1 MKAALSTNAM
11 LLLLVL
17 VVLSPITPP
26 SALAARSL
34 AETLPTPWQTSTRS
48 LAETLATSLQ
58 TPLPVLD
65 VDGKVVRSGSNY
77 YILPAVSGEGGGLA
91 LASQTSDPEDCP
103 LTVVQDEDEISQGLP
118 LTFGPVNTKTGY
130 TVRTFTD
137 LNVRFVADTQCD
149 EGTVW
154 KVSDYDDDLEQWFVG
169 TGGVEGNPGP
179 RTVQNWFKI
188 WKYGS
193 NYKLVYCPA
202 VCKSCKV
209 DCKDV
214 GIYVDENGG
223 RRLALVEK
231 DGDPFVIKFVKAD

>member
-1 MKAALSTNAM
+1 MKGARASAM
-11 LLLLVL
+11 LLVMVLLSIT
-17 VVLSPITPP
+17 LS
-26 SALAARSL
+26 SAFAA
-34 AETLPTPWQTSTRS
+34 RS
-48 LAETLATSLQ
+48 LAETLATSSL

-65 VDGKVVRSGSNY
+65 VNGKVVRSGANY
-77 YILPAVSGEGGGLA
+77 YVLPA
-91 LASQTSDPEDCP
+91 
-103 LTVVQDEDEISQGLP
+103 
-118 LTFGPVNTKTGY
+118 LTFGPVNTKSGY

-137 LNVRFVADTQCD
+137 LNIRFVVDTPCE

-154 KVSDYDDDLEQWFVG
+154 KVDDYDDDVQQWFVA

-179 RTVQNWFKI
+179 RTVKNWFKI

-193 NYKLVYCPA
+193 NYKLTYCPA

-223 RRLALVEK
+223 RRLALVDK

>member
-1 MKAALSTNAM
+1 MMKATSANTMLVMALFAIT
-11 LLLLVL
+11 
-17 VVLSPITPP
+17 LS
-26 SALAARSL
+26 SAYASSRSL
-34 AETLPTPWQTSTRS
+34 AD
-48 LAETLATSLQ
+48 TLATSSS

-65 VDGKVVRSGSNY
+65 VEGKVLRSGTTY
-77 YILPAVSGEGGGLA
+77 YVIPA
-91 LASQTSDPEDCP
+91 T
-103 LTVVQDEDEISQGLP
+103 
-118 LTFGPVNTKTGY
+118 TFTPVNSKSGY

-137 LNVRFVADTQCD
+137 LNIKVSTDTTCE

-154 KVSDYDDDLEQWFVG
+154 KVNDYNDDVQQWFIG

-179 RTVQNWFKI
+179 RTVRNWFKI

-193 NYKLVYCPA
+193 NYKFTYCPA

-223 RRLALVEK
+223 RKLALVDKEA
-231 DGDPFVIKFVKAD
+231 DPFVVKFVKKT

>member
-1 MKAALSTNAM
+1 MLVMALFAIT
-11 LLLLVL
+11 
-17 VVLSPITPP
+17 LS
-26 SALAARSL
+26 SAYASSRSL
-34 AETLPTPWQTSTRS
+34 AD
-48 LAETLATSLQ
+48 TLATSSS

-65 VDGKVVRSGSNY
+65 VEGKVLRSGTTY
-77 YILPAVSGEGGGLA
+77 YVIPATSGEGGGVA
-91 LASQTSDPEDCP
+91 LASLTKDPESCP
-103 LTVVQDEDEISQGLP
+103 QTIVQDEDEISQGLP
-118 LTFGPVNTKTGY
+118 LTFTPVNSKSGY

-137 LNVRFVADTQCD
+137 LNIK

-154 KVSDYDDDLEQWFVG
+154 KVNDYNDDVQQWFIG

-179 RTVQNWFKI
+179 RTVRNWFKI

-193 NYKLVYCPA
+193 NYKFTYCPA

-223 RRLALVEK
+223 RKLALVDKEA
-231 DGDPFVIKFVKAD
+231 DPFVVKFVKKT

>member
-1 MKAALSTNAM
+1 MKSVAMVVISSFMIIVVLASFAKAA
-11 LLLLVL
+11 
-17 VVLSPITPP
+17 SP
-26 SALAARSL
+26 A
-34 AETLPTPWQTSTRS
+34 
-48 LAETLATSLQ
+48 
-58 TPLPVLD
+58 PVTD
-65 VDGKVVRSGSNY
+65 VDGTPLRSGLKY
-77 YILPAVSGEGGGLA
+77 FILPAVSGNGG
-91 LASQTSDPEDCP
+91 ASMTSDPESCP

-118 LTFGPVNTKTGY
+118 LTFSPINTKLGY

-137 LNVRFVADTQCD
+137 LNIKVSADTACD

-154 KVSDYDDDLEQWFVG
+154 KVDDYDDDVDQWFVG

-179 RTVQNWFKI
+179 RTVKNWFKI

-193 NYKLVYCPA
+193 NYKFSYCPA

-223 RRLALVEK
+223 RRLALVDKE
-231 DGDPFVIKFVKAD
+231 GDPFAVKFVKAT

>member
-1 MKAALSTNAM
+1 MMNATSANTMLVMALFAIT
-11 LLLLVL
+11 
-17 VVLSPITPP
+17 LS
-26 SALAARSL
+26 SAYASSRSL
-34 AETLPTPWQTSTRS
+34 AD
-48 LAETLATSLQ
+48 TLATSSL

-65 VDGKVVRSGSNY
+65 VEGKVLRSGTTY
-77 YILPAVSGEGGGLA
+77 YVIPATSGEGGGVA
-91 LASQTSDPEDCP
+91 LASLTKDPESCP
-103 LTVVQDEDEISQGLP
+103 QTIVQDEDEISQGLP
-118 LTFGPVNTKTGY
+118 LTFTPVNSKSGY

-137 LNVRFVADTQCD
+137 LNIKVSTDTTCE

-154 KVSDYDDDLEQWFVG
+154 KVNDYDDDVQQWFIG

-179 RTVQNWFKI
+179 RTVRNWFKI

-193 NYKLVYCPA
+193 NYKFTYCPA

-223 RRLALVEK
+223 RKLALVDKEA
-231 DGDPFVIKFVKAD
+231 DPFVVKFVKKT

>member
-1 MKAALSTNAM
+1 MKSAAMVVISSFM
-11 LLLLVL
+11 IL
-17 VVLSPITPP
+17 VVLASFAKAASP
-26 SALAARSL
+26 S
-34 AETLPTPWQTSTRS
+34 
-48 LAETLATSLQ
+48 
-58 TPLPVLD
+58 PVTD
-65 VDGKVVRSGSNY
+65 VDGTPLRSGLKY
-77 YILPAVSGEGGGLA
+77 FILPSVSGNGG
-91 LASQTSDPEDCP
+91 ASMTSDPESCP

-118 LTFGPVNTKTGY
+118 LTFSPINTKLGY

-137 LNVRFVADTQCD
+137 LNIKVSADTACD

-154 KVSDYDDDLEQWFVG
+154 KVDDYDDDVDQWFVG

-179 RTVQNWFKI
+179 RTVKNWFKI

-193 NYKLVYCPA
+193 NYKFSYCPA

-223 RRLALVEK
+223 RRLALVDKE
-231 DGDPFVIKFVKAD
+231 GDPFAVKFVKAT